1 MTIQPLSLEQTS
13 ALIEIVEEDDL
24 ESVRDLLEQFIID
37 YGYDEST
44 EDYFTYDHQIISYV
58 HRSLGEPKEG

>member
-1 MTIQPLSLEQTS
+1 MTIQPLSLEQTE

-24 ESVRDLLEQFIID
+24 ENVRHLLEQFILD

-44 EDYFTYDHQIISYV
+44 EDTFTYDHEIISYV
-58 HRSLGEPKEG
+58 HRSIGEPKEG